1 MTSKAYFKVSG
12 IFVALYILTSFGVMA
27 GLPEGVHRVCTLI
40 FAGAAFLGWRKKKQE
55 EGR

>member
-40 FAGAAFLGWRKKKQE
+40 FAGAAFLGWRKKTQE